1 MATYT
6 ADDLFRFYDDDFDD
20 DEINGGDEDDEHEF
34 GCCFP
39 GRCLMPSPDH
49 SMARRA
55 NERRNAPM
63 TTTASP
69 APLPPELVA
78 KAAGATRAYRRSL
91 EFADDWD
98 DETAAE
104 AALLAADVPGLM
116 AERDSAVRVAEIL
129 AVNLKKTEAEC
140 GRLLAENEHFRV
152 SASQLKWLGELPA
165 DERARLV
172 KIYFGD
178 FTKIEQERD
187 EAQRAAALHRD
198 MDNFNHAL
206 LEKARAENAEA
217 RTALAFL
224 MRDVDAVTGVS
235 NKDRYDFAV
244 DVARERG
251 HEEPTA
257 EDELDGFLRLIVEAR
272 RVMGSKEEA

>member
-1 MATYT
+1 
-6 ADDLFRFYDDDFDD
+6 
-20 DEINGGDEDDEHEF
+20 
-34 GCCFP
+34 
-39 GRCLMPSPDH
+39 
-49 SMARRA
+49 
-55 NERRNAPM
+55 M
-63 TTTASP
+63 TTTTSP
-69 APLPPELVA
+69 TLPPDLVA
-78 KAAGATRAYRRSL
+78 KAAKATKAYRRSL

-104 AALLAADVPGLM
+104 AALRAVDVPGL
-116 AERDSAVRVAEIL
+116 I
-129 AVNLKKTEAEC
+129 
-140 GRLLAENEHFRV
+140 AENEHFRV

-272 RVMGSKEEA
+272 RVMGKEVQNG